1 MTEELK
7 VKDGHVVSMEY
18 TLKVDGN
25 VADTSEGREPLEFV
39 HGAGNIIPG
48 LEREMTGMAVGES
61 KDVVVAAVDAY
72 GEQDDSAYMDVPRNQ
87 FPKEIPIEVGTEIQV
102 QNQNGQPMYSRIDK
116 IEGDNVRLNFNHP
129 LAGKELHF
137 AVKVVSLR
145 GATPEEKEH
154 GHVHSPGHQH

>member
-1 MTEELK
+1 MTEEIK

-18 TLKVDGN
+18 TLEVDGD

-61 KDVVVAAVDAY
+61 KDVIVPAVDAY
-72 GEQDDSAYMDVPRNQ
+72 GEQDDSAFMDVPRGQ
-87 FPKEIPIEVGTEIQV
+87 FPKEIPIEIGTEIQV

-137 AVKVVSLR
+137 AVKVVGLR
-145 GATPEEKEH
+145 DATAEEKEH
-154 GHVHSPGHQH
+154 GHVHNPGHHH